1 MEKIILI
8 GGGTHVQ
15 YSIDIIQKEN
25 KYNIL
30 GIVDD
35 NIRVG
40 EELFGFP
47 VLGGKEDL
55 QNITKKY
62 NVYKGIITIGDNWIR
77 KNIFDYISNLIPSF
91 KWVNAIHPSVIIGS
105 DVKIGVGVIA
115 MAGVIFNPGAFIGD
129 FTFYATGCQIEH
141 DCSISEFA
149 SVSAGSV
156 LGGFVKIGKYS
167 AITMNVTIFDRLS
180 IGDNTVVGSAS
191 LVTKSLPSNILA
203 YGNPVKIIRD
213 RQKNEKII

>member
-15 YSIDIIQKEN
+15 KYIDIIQKEN
-25 KYNIL
+25 KYQIL

-35 NIRVG
+35 NIKVG
-40 EELFGFP
+40 DELFGFP
-47 VLGGKEDL
+47 ILGGKEDL
-55 QNITKKY
+55 QVITKKY
-62 NVYKGIITIGDNWIR
+62 NVNNGIITIGDNWIR
-77 KNIFDYISNLIPSF
+77 KNIFDYVSDLVPSF

-105 DVKIGVGVIA
+105 NVTLGVGVIA
-115 MAGVIFNPGAFIGD
+115 MAGVIFNPGAFIGN

-141 DCSISEFA
+141 DCNIGDFA

-156 LGGFVKIGKYS
+156 LGGFVSVGRYS

-191 LVTKSLPSNILA
+191 LVTKSLPSNVLA
-203 YGNPVKIIRD
+203 YGNPTKIIRE

>member
-25 KYNIL
+25 KYQIL

-35 NIRVG
+35 NIKVG
-40 EELFGFP
+40 DELFGFP
-47 VLGGKEDL
+47 ILGGKEDL
-55 QNITKKY
+55 QVITKKY
-62 NVYKGIITIGDNWIR
+62 NVNNGIITIGDNWIR
-77 KNIFDYISNLIPSF
+77 KNIFDYVSDLVPSF

-105 DVKIGVGVIA
+105 NVTLGVGVIA
-115 MAGVIFNPGAFIGD
+115 MAGVIFNPGAFIGN

-141 DCSISEFA
+141 DCNIGDFA

-156 LGGFVKIGKYS
+156 LGGFVSVGKYS

-191 LVTKSLPSNILA
+191 LVTKSLPSNVLA
-203 YGNPVKIIRD
+203 YGNPTKIIRE

>member
-25 KYNIL
+25 KYQIL

-35 NIRVG
+35 NIKVG
-40 EELFGFP
+40 DELFGFP
-47 VLGGKEDL
+47 ILGGKEDL
-55 QNITKKY
+55 QVITKKY
-62 NVYKGIITIGDNWIR
+62 NVNNGIITIGDNWIR
-77 KNIFDYISNLIPSF
+77 KNIFDYVSDLVPSF

-105 DVKIGVGVIA
+105 NVTLGVGVIA
-115 MAGVIFNPGAFIGD
+115 MAGVIFNPGAFIGN

-141 DCSISEFA
+141 DCNIGDFA

-156 LGGFVKIGKYS
+156 LGGFVSVGRYS

-191 LVTKSLPSNILA
+191 LVTKSLPSNVLA
-203 YGNPVKIIRD
+203 YGNPTKIIRE